1 MTQLRQILSEGA
13 SAWNINLN
21 EKQLEQFE
29 QYAALLTQW
38 NQKINLT
45 AIVEPQEIAVK
56 HFIDSLSV
64 IAAQEI
70 PQNATIIDVGTGA
83 GFPGI
88 PLLIARPDIRL
99 TLLDSL
105 NKRLVFLNE
114 VLGEL
119 GLEADIEHARAEEAG
134 QNPLYREQFD
144 FAVSRAV
151 APMNILCEYCLPL
164 VKVGG
169 SFIAMK
175 GPQATEETKAAKNA
189 IAVLGGEQA
198 FLKQFVLPD
207 ESTRYLVLIEKR
219 KPSEKIYP
227 RHGSKISKKPL

>member
-38 NQKINLT
+38 NQKVNLT
-45 AIVEPQEIAVK
+45 AIVEPQKIAVK

-64 IAAQEI
+64 MAAQEI

-114 VLGEL
+114 VLGEV
-119 GLEADIEHARAEEAG
+119 GLEADIVHARAEEAG

-151 APMNILCEYCLPL
+151 APMHVLCEYCLPL

-175 GPQATEETKAAKNA
+175 GPQATEETNAAKT
-189 IAVLGGEQA
+189 AVALLGGKQA
-198 FLKQFVLPD
+198 FLKQFALPD
-207 ESTRYLVLIEKR
+207 ESTRYLVFIEKR